1 MSNLQCVANDIHA
14 TAKSKGFWDDQVD
27 PNFVLAK
34 LALIASEVS
43 EVLEAYRK
51 EMGAEKI
58 AEEFADILIRTLDL
72 YAGLQEEGIIPV
84 GLDIGSVLN
93 MKMDVNSSR
102 PIKHGNLI

>member
-1 MSNLQCVANDIHA
+1 MTVLQETANAVHT
-14 TAKSKGFWDDQVD
+14 TAKDKGFWDDQVD

-72 YAGLQEEGIIPV
+72 YAGLQEEGVIPI
-84 GLDIGSVLN
+84 GLDLGVVLN
-93 MKMDVNSSR
+93 MKMGVNSSR